1 MIRKI
6 NMITVVFFPMQKLPV
21 KEKKKKPGI
30 IYLSS
35 IPEVRQF
42 LHFVRRYRY
51 RIPLFLKKVDVW
63 HKPILL
69 RVSFVSMH

>member
-1 MIRKI
+1 MQIFRSILRFSKLITGTEMMIKI

-42 LHFVRRYRY
+42 LHCVRRYR
-51 RIPLFLKKVDVW
+51 
-63 HKPILL
+63 
-69 RVSFVSMH
+69 